1 MKKKLFGIAIVAIVA
16 AGAAWNVNE
25 NKNEVS
31 LSDLALENVE
41 ALAGGEQGGG
51 GIQYY
56 EHHCGSRVGT
66 QCITSVTGPLCG
78 GPRSCP

>member
-1 MKKKLFGIAIVAIVA
+1 MKKKLFGIIMVAMVA
-16 AGAAWNVNE
+16 VAAAWNI
-25 NKNEVS
+25 NKNNNEVS

-51 GIQYY
+51 FQYY
-56 EHHCGSRVGT
+56 EHQCGSRVGT